1 MPSAAVLVELLP
13 QQLINGLTIGAVYAL
28 IALGYTMVYGVL
40 QLINFAHGDLFML
53 GAMIA
58 VFMLTALAVTEA
70 WPVGLAVL
78 ALVGVS
84 IASMALV
91 AALGVGI
98 ERVAYRP
105 LRAAGR
111 LSPLISALGVSV
123 FLENATMNVVGPA
136 PRFFPEILPT
146 TEIEVLGVV
155 VQDRQILILL
165 VATGLMVWLHYLVN
179 HTVFGLAV
187 RATAED
193 KDAASLMGIDIDRV
207 IAMVFVL
214 GPALGAAAGVL
225 FAMFYGVVLWNVG
238 FLAGIK
244 AFTAAV
250 LGGIGNI
257 PGAMLGGLMLGLVE
271 TFGAGYLPILTHGV
285 VGPEYKDI
293 FAFIILILV
302 LIFRP
307 TGILGERV
315 AR

>member
-1 MPSAAVLVELLP
+1 MDALVLIELLP

-53 GAMIA
+53 GAMIG
-58 VFMLTALAVTEA
+58 VFVLTALAVTE
-70 WPVGLAVL
+70 PLPLGLGLAL
-78 ALVGVS
+78 LVGIFIV
-84 IASMALV
+84 SMALV
-91 AALGVGI
+91 AGLGVAI

-105 LRAAGR
+105 LRTAGR

-136 PRFFPEILPT
+136 PRFFPEVVPT
-146 TEIEVLGVV
+146 TELQLLGVT
-155 VQDRQILILL
+155 VQDKQVLILI
-165 VATGLMVWLHYLVN
+165 VATALMVWLHYLVN
-179 HTVFGLAV
+179 HTTFGLAV

-271 TFGAGYLPILTHGV
+271 TFGAGYLPILTHGL

-307 TGILGERV
+307 MGILGERV

>member
-1 MPSAAVLVELLP
+1 MDKMWVLIELLP
-13 QQLINGLTIGAVYAL
+13 QQLINGLTIGSVYAL

-53 GAMIA
+53 GAMVA
-58 VFMLTALAVTEA
+58 VFMLAGMAVTEGLSL
-70 WPVGLAVL
+70 GLAIPL
-78 ALVGVS
+78 LVGVFLV
-84 IASMALV
+84 SMALI
-91 AALGVGI
+91 AGLGVTI

-105 LRAAGR
+105 LRHASR
-111 LSPLISALGVSV
+111 LAPLISALGVSV
-123 FLENATMNVVGPA
+123 FLENATMNVVGPG
-136 PRFFPEILPT
+136 PRFFPEVIPAAQFV
-146 TEIEVLGVV
+146 ILGVTI
-155 VQDRQILILL
+155 QDRQILILL
-165 VATGLMVWLHYLVN
+165 VATALMVWLHYLVN
-179 HTVFGLAV
+179 HTTFGLAV

-225 FAMFYGVVLWNVG
+225 FAMFYGVVIWNIG

-257 PGAMLGGLMLGLVE
+257 PGAMLGGLLLGLIE
-271 TFGAGYLPILTHGV
+271 TFGAGYLPILTHDV
-285 VGPEYKDI
+285 IGPEYKDI
-293 FAFIILILV
+293 FAFVILILV

-307 TGILGERV
+307 KGILGERV

>member
-1 MPSAAVLVELLP
+1 MDKAWLLIELLP

-53 GAMIA
+53 GAMVA
-58 VFMLTALAVTEA
+58 VFLLGAMAVTE
-70 WPVGLAVL
+70 PLGLA
-78 ALVGVS
+78 AGIPILVAVFLV
-84 IASMALV
+84 SMALV
-91 AALGVGI
+91 AVLGVSI

-105 LRAAGR
+105 LRNASR
-111 LSPLISALGVSV
+111 LAPLISALGVSV
-123 FLENATMNVVGPA
+123 FLENATMNVIGPG
-136 PRFFPEILPT
+136 PRFLPEVIPVT
-146 TEIEVLGVV
+146 SFEVLGVI

-165 VATGLMVWLHYLVN
+165 VATALMVWLHYLVN
-179 HTVFGLAV
+179 HTTFGLAV

-225 FAMFYGVVLWNVG
+225 FAMQYGVVLWNVG

-257 PGAMLGGLMLGLVE
+257 PGAMLGGLLLGLIE
-271 TFGAGYLPILTHGV
+271 TFGAGYLPILTRDV
-285 VGPEYKDI
+285 IGPEYKDI
-293 FAFIILILV
+293 FAFVILILV

-307 TGILGERV
+307 MGILGERV

>member
-1 MPSAAVLVELLP
+1 VDKGWILIELLP
-13 QQLINGLTIGAVYAL
+13 QQLINGLTIGSVYAL

-58 VFMLTALAVTEA
+58 VFVLAGMVTEGL
-70 WPVGLAVL
+70 GLAVAIPL
-78 ALVGVS
+78 LVGVFLV
-84 IASMALV
+84 SMALT
-91 AALGVGI
+91 AALGVAI

-105 LRAAGR
+105 LRTAGR
-111 LSPLISALGVSV
+111 LAPLISALGVSV
-123 FLENATMNVVGPA
+123 FLENATMNVVGPG
-136 PRFFPEILPT
+136 PRFFPELIPA
-146 TEIEVLGVV
+146 TEFVIFGVTI
-155 VQDRQILILL
+155 QDRQILILL
-165 VATGLMVWLHYLVN
+165 VAMALMVWLHYLVN
-179 HTVFGLAV
+179 HTTFGLAV

-193 KDAASLMGIDIDRV
+193 KDAASLMGIEIDRV

-225 FAMFYGVVLWNVG
+225 FAMFYGIVLWNVG

-257 PGAMLGGLMLGLVE
+257 PGAMLGGLLLGLIE
-271 TFGAGYLPILTHGV
+271 TFGAGYLPILTHDV
-285 VGPEYKDI
+285 IGPEYKDI
-293 FAFIILILV
+293 FAFVILILV

-307 TGILGERV
+307 MGILGERV